1 MKPDKK
7 PDLEMLRAIMIA
19 AVKGGSIE
27 KVKELAAF
35 DKSLI
40 HAHDEKGR
48 SAVQIAAEN
57 IGWQSPRHA
66 QIARFLTEQGADCDI
81 FLAARA
87 GLLDHVKRL
96 LDEYPHLI
104 SAADSGGRTALQR
117 AVVVSGPTAEGDAI
131 AEFLVSRGA
140 QIDIFT
146 ACVFGLTDRVE
157 SLLKS
162 DPALVKARCSG
173 GTPLHWAVRPQR
185 NSGEAK
191 KICALLLDAGA
202 QIEAADLK
210 EHGMSALHHAAE
222 WSNDVALA
230 ELLLSRGADLDDK
243 CNNGL
248 TALDYANEHKR
259 VEMSEFL
266 RRRGARP
273 TTILTRGK
281 GGAHAGEMIAAVRKG
296 DLDGV
301 IVLLRDNPGLVN
313 TRGECGETPLH
324 WAAQAGN
331 MLIAEILLKKGAD
344 VTAEA
349 TLKFGGTPLLW
360 GAERNPDMIALL
372 LENGADVRDF
382 NSRNGQT
389 ALHCCARCNNSA
401 EMAELLIAKGADIN
415 ARDNSGKTPLRY
427 AEDFEHDLVADVLRK
442 YKARDF

>member
-1 MKPDKK
+1 MKSEKKTDPD
-7 PDLEMLRAIMIA
+7 MLRAIMIA

-27 KVKELAAF
+27 KVRELAAH

-48 SAVQIAAEN
+48 SAVQIAAES

-66 QIARFLTEQGADCDI
+66 EIARFLTEQGADCDI

-87 GLLDHVKRL
+87 GLLGHVTKL
-96 LDEYPHLI
+96 LDAHPHLI
-104 SAADSGGRTALQR
+104 SATDSRGRTALQR
-117 AVVVSGPTAEGDAI
+117 AAVVPAPSAEGDAV
-131 AEFLVSRGA
+131 AEFLILRGA
-140 QIDIFT
+140 AVDIFT
-146 ACVFGLTDRVE
+146 ACVFGMADRVE
-157 SLLKS
+157 ALLKS
-162 DPALVKARCSG
+162 DPGLVKARCSG

-185 NSGEAK
+185 NAGEAT

-202 QIEAADLK
+202 QIEAADLE

-222 WSNDVALA
+222 WSHDTALA

-243 CNNGL
+243 CNEGH
-248 TALDYANEHKR
+248 TALDYANERKR
-259 VEMSEFL
+259 AEMAAFL
-266 RRRGARP
+266 RSRGAKP
-273 TTILTRGK
+273 ATIQTRGK
-281 GGAHAGEMIAAVRKG
+281 GGARAGEMIAAARKG
-296 DLDGV
+296 DVDGV
-301 IVLLRDNPGLVN
+301 MVLLRDNPGLVN
-313 TRGECGETPLH
+313 TRGESGETPLH

-331 MLIAEILLKKGAD
+331 MLLAELLLKKGAD

-360 GAERNPDMIALL
+360 GAERQPEMVALL
-372 LENGADVRDF
+372 LAHGADVKDF
-382 NSRNGQT
+382 NSRNGQA

-427 AEDFEHDLVADVLRK
+427 AEDFEHDQVADVLRK